1 MITVHCR
8 RHVGPAL
15 STQIVASPSIPGYE
29 RLNQIGK
36 GGFSRVYAG
45 EQAKLKR
52 VVAIKVLNFGLS
64 DEADR
69 RSFERECE
77 LMGRVSTHPNI
88 VTVHDTAFTDNG
100 QPCIVMEHYPGGS
113 IAELISEVGRLHTKE
128 ALEVGVAIAGA
139 LEASHQ
145 AGVLHCDLKPQNILV
160 SEFGQP
166 ALGDFGISTFSEERT
181 RTGGD
186 AGAGFTLAYAAP
198 EIVEGASPSVQS
210 DLYSL
215 AATLYTA
222 LAGRRPFYYLNA
234 EGEKPTAA
242 EQARRI
248 LLEPPASLVDEGV
261 PPELDAI
268 IRAAMDKDP
277 TQRPDSA
284 ADFARTLFEVGR
296 RLGHGTSAPRIADQ
310 GALSVPGV
318 VAGSIAPEW
327 DPAKQQEQLDLTELR
342 RADATALRVD
352 MPRPQ
357 LAPEPVTSNRRRLL
371 APLIGLASLIAVA
384 VVVFMVSQSEPAA
397 DPEPAAP
404 TRTPDEVAAP
414 VLPPPAPRDTQ
425 VVRVGEESILVSWS
439 NAPQE
444 DVEYEIRFDTQGAD
458 PVATSSTSPVVID
471 GIATQDV
478 PCVTVAAKR
487 GSRLTLAPGRRCVS
501 PRLTGFLASVPGEC
515 SAPCTVDIQF
525 SDVPM
530 SERADVDVIR
540 IGSGASD
547 NVSINT
553 SVQGVGS
560 EGAESP
566 PRFELIFDDEAV
578 AGVYLVTVEDP
589 DTDLVY
595 QSITRVTAPE

>member
-1 MITVHCR
+1 M
-8 RHVGPAL
+8 
-15 STQIVASPSIPGYE
+15 SSPSIPGYE
-29 RLNQIGK
+29 RLSQIGK

-52 VVAIKVLNFGLS
+52 LVAIKVLNFGLS
-64 DEADR
+64 DDVDR

-88 VTVHDTAFTDNG
+88 VTVHDTAFTESG

-113 IAELISEVGRLHTKE
+113 IADLITEVGRLQTKE

-145 AGVLHCDLKPQNILV
+145 SGVLHCDLKPQNILV

-166 ALGDFGISTFSEERT
+166 ALGDFGISTFAEERT

-215 AATLYTA
+215 AATLYTT

-234 EGEKPTAA
+234 AGEKPTAA

-248 LLEPPASLVDEGV
+248 LLEEPTSLVEDGV
-261 PPELDAI
+261 PPELDEV
-268 IRAAMDKDP
+268 IRSAMAKNP
-277 TQRPDSA
+277 AERPDSA
-284 ADFARTLFEVGR
+284 AEFARTLFEIGR

-318 VAGSIAPEW
+318 VAAPVAPEW
-327 DPAKQQEQLDLTELR
+327 DPAKQRENLDLTELR

-352 MPRPQ
+352 MPRPEF
-357 LAPEPVTSNRRRLL
+357 PSEPPVSSRRRLL
-371 APLIGLASLIAVA
+371 APLIGVASLVVVAA
-384 VVVFMVSQSEPAA
+384 VVYFVAQGEPAA
-397 DPEPAAP
+397 DRQPVAP
-404 TRTPDEVAAP
+404 TPTPGQAV
-414 VLPPPAPRDTQ
+414 VQTLPPPAPRDTE
-425 VVRVGEESILVSWS
+425 VLRVGEDSVLISWS
-439 NAPQE
+439 NEPQD
-444 DVEYEIRFDTQGAD
+444 DVEYEIRFDTEGAT
-458 PVATSSTSPVVID
+458 PVATSPTSPVVID
-471 GIATQDV
+471 GIAAQDV

-501 PRLTGFLASVPGEC
+501 PRLTGFLQSVPGEC
-515 SAPCTVDIQF
+515 SAPCTVEIQSVDFTF
-525 SDVPM
+525 SM
-530 SERADVDVIR
+530 RYAVDFIQVGSVATDGGR
-540 IGSGASD
+540 INGS
-547 NVSINT
+547 VRRQQQ
-553 SVQGVGS
+553 QGVEDDVTG
-560 EGAESP
+560 
-566 PRFELIFDDEAV
+566 RLELIFNDEA
-578 AGVYLVTVEDP
+578 AGTYLVTLTDP

-595 QSITRVTAPE
+595 HAIARILSAE

>member
-1 MITVHCR
+1 M
-8 RHVGPAL
+8 
-15 STQIVASPSIPGYE
+15 ASPSIPGYE
-29 RLNQIGK
+29 SLSQIGK

-113 IAELISEVGRLHTKE
+113 IAELITEVGRLDTKE

-145 AGVLHCDLKPQNILV
+145 SGVLHCDLKPQNILV

-186 AGAGFTLAYAAP
+186 VGAGFTLAYAAP

-234 EGEKPTAA
+234 AGEKPTAA

-248 LLEPPASLVDEGV
+248 LLEPPGSLVDEGV
-261 PPELDAI
+261 PPELDEV
-268 IRAAMDKDP
+268 IRGAMAKDP
-277 TQRPDSA
+277 TQRPESA
-284 ADFARTLFEVGR
+284 AEFARTLFEVGR

-318 VAGSIAPEW
+318 VAGPVAPEW

-342 RADATALRVD
+342 RADVTALRVD

-357 LAPEPVTSNRRRLL
+357 LEPEPDVSNRRRLL

-384 VVVFMVSQSEPAA
+384 VVVFMVSQGDSATEPELA
-397 DPEPAAP
+397 EP
-404 TRTPDEVAAP
+404 TRVPAEVAAP
-414 VLPPPAPRDTQ
+414 TLAPPAPRDAQ
-425 VVRVGEESILVSWS
+425 VLRVGEESILVSWS
-439 NAPQE
+439 NDPQD
-444 DVEYEIRFDTQGAD
+444 DVVYEVLFDTSGAEIRG
-458 PVATSSTSPVVID
+458 SSMTSPIVID
-471 GIATQDV
+471 GVGAQEV
-478 PCVTVAAKR
+478 PCLEVLAKR
-487 GSRLTLAPGRRCVS
+487 GSRLTPASGRRCVS
-501 PRLTGFLASVPGEC
+501 PRVTAFIEASPAQCEL
-515 SAPCTVDIQF
+515 PCTVTVDLQGF
-525 SDVPM
+525 APDTELDV
-530 SERADVDVIR
+530 EVTHV
-540 IGSGASD
+540 GSGDVAPAAFDPMTVTDADGAASAWD
-547 NVSINT
+547 AT
-553 SVQGVGS
+553 F
-560 EGAESP
+560 A
-566 PRFELIFDDEAV
+566 DDAP
-578 AGVYLVTVEDP
+578 AGTYLVAIEDSA
-589 DTDLVY
+589 TQLQYFSVVRL
-595 QSITRVTAPE
+595 TNAG